1 MDGAIVERFRK
12 PYKKWV
18 DLSIWLAGFLPSVL
32 GVMNYMELGRMR
44 ELDCPSL
51 GAFILAESFS
61 QGVRVFCKND
71 VSFAVYK
78 RPCLKDIGCDGW
90 CTILK
95 VSPMKGSN
103 FGKLIPTFPTKRI
116 QTKSH
121 PLVEVFV
128 GSIQILMYYN
138 FTDQP

>member
-103 FGKLIPTFPTKRI
+103 FGKLIPTFPTKGSKPRV
-116 QTKSH
+116 TPWLKFL
-121 PLVEVFV
+121 LVPFK
-128 GSIQILMYYN
+128 
-138 FTDQP
+138 F

>member
-1 MDGAIVERFRK
+1 
-12 PYKKWV
+12 
-18 DLSIWLAGFLPSVL
+18 
-32 GVMNYMELGRMR
+32 MR

-61 QGVRVFCKND
+61 QGVHVFCKND
-71 VSFAVYK
+71 VSFVVYK

-95 VSPMKGSN
+95 DERESD
-103 FGKLIPTFPTKRI
+103 GKLSPTFPTKRI
-116 QTKSH
+116 QTKSQ
-121 PLVEVFV
+121 PLVEVFFFS
-128 GSIQILMYYN
+128 SIQILIYYN